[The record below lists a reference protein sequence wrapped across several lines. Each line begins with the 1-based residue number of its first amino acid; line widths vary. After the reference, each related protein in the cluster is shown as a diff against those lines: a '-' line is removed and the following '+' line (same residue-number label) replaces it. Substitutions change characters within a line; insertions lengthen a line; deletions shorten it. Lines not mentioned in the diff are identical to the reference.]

1 MFENAADTL
10 DSRKNSLA
18 ASVGVANLMQGKLG
32 KVGLGDNPIIVT
44 LIKSDSI
51 LHSQF

>member
-32 KVGLGDNPIIVT
+32 KVGLGDNPII
-44 LIKSDSI
+44 S
-51 LHSQF
+51 